1 MVIILMGVSGSGKT
15 TIGQLLAKDLGWR
28 FYDGDDFHPHA
39 NIEKMKQG
47 IPLGDDDR
55 DKWLGALQRQIQN
68 INAKAKSAVI
78 ACSALKQSY
87 RDRLVLNQGLVRL
100 VYLRGSYRLI
110 GKRLQDR
117 RNHFFDPKLL
127 TNQFDTLEEPQ
138 DIVTVDVTREPVD
151 IVSLIKCELRF

>member
-1 MVIILMGVSGSGKT
+1 MGVSGSGKT
-15 TIGQLLAKDLGWR
+15 TIGQLLAKDLGWL

-47 IPLGDDDR
+47 IPLEDNDR
-55 DKWLGALQRQIQN
+55 DEWLGALQRQIQN
-68 INAKAKSAVI
+68 INAEAKSAVI

-87 RDRLVLNQGLVRL
+87 RDRLALNQGLVRL
-100 VYLRGSYRLI
+100 VHLRGSYRLI

-127 TNQFDTLEEPQ
+127 ANQFDTLEEPQ
-138 DIVTVDVTREPVD
+138 DVVTVDVTGEPVD
-151 IVSLIKCELRF
+151 IVSLIKRELRL

>member
-1 MVIILMGVSGSGKT
+1 MGVSGSGKT

-28 FYDGDDFHPHA
+28 FYDGDDFHPRA

-55 DKWLGALQRQIQN
+55 HEWLGALQGQIQN
-68 INAKAKSAVI
+68 INAEAKSAVI

-87 RDRLVLNQGLVRL
+87 RDRLVLNQDLVRI

-117 RNHFFDPKLL
+117 PNHFFDPKLL
-127 TNQFDTLEEPQ
+127 ANQFDTLEEPQ
-138 DIVTVDVTREPVD
+138 DVVTVEVTGQPVE
-151 IVSLIKCELRF
+151 IVSLIKRELRL